1 MIQCLLHIINSSKA
15 MSRNLPADG
24 YIIFQKLLNGFLR
37 SKKTHLYF
45 SSFINI
51 ALHTIKMASKQLHS
65 KTSVSVTKFS
75 FKYSEVHLYSSTEN
89 KTVTVSLNPDSI
101 R

>member
-1 MIQCLLHIINSSKA
+1 
-15 MSRNLPADG
+15 
-24 YIIFQKLLNGFLR
+24 
-37 SKKTHLYF
+37 
-45 SSFINI
+45 
-51 ALHTIKMASKQLHS
+51 MASKQLHS

>member
-37 SKKTHLYF
+37 SKKPIYIFQVLL
-45 SSFINI
+45 I
-51 ALHTIKMASKQLHS
+51 
-65 KTSVSVTKFS
+65 
-75 FKYSEVHLYSSTEN
+75 
-89 KTVTVSLNPDSI
+89 
-101 R
+101 